1 MSTTQVLTFSPS
13 PLPRQTMV
21 IQIAIIDDN
30 LVESTENLDGVL
42 TLTTTDDAIN
52 LLPSV
57 ASISI
62 IDNDGMYISTLKSLT
77 FFNDIIYCISTHV
90 YLYVESRK

>member
-13 PLPRQTMV
+13 PLPRQAMV
-21 IQIAIIDDN
+21 IQIAIINDN
-30 LVESTENLDGVL
+30 FVESVENLDGVL

-52 LLPSV
+52 LQPSE

-62 IDNDGMYISTLKSLT
+62 IDDDGLYNKHTQI
-77 FFNDIIYCISTHV
+77 THIFQSPSHIACQ
-90 YLYVESRK
+90 L